1 MLKQPLELVKSLWD
15 LVPREDRP
23 SAEQRQ
29 EFTATLEEEKTPAE
43 RAAASRGQGD
53 EQPAQQGGEAQGGR
67 SVEIQGQGGEQ
78 GVDSM
83 AEEGGV
89 DQGVPKAAEG
99 DQQMLDLGVGPATG
113 AGFDVPMSDTKGD
126 PPPRDS

>member
-1 MLKQPLELVKSLWD
+1 MWD

-78 GVDSM
+78 GVDRM

-99 DQQMLDLGVGPATG
+99 DQQMLDPGVGPATG
-113 AGFDVPMSDTKGD
+113 AGFDVPLADIKGG
-126 PPPRDS
+126 PPPKDS